1 MTVVA
6 YKSGTMCSD
15 SMVSTGSGF
24 NDGSVRKIIKTPE
37 GFLVGAAGN
46 LSHVS
51 QILDTFEDYDTDY
64 IWEHCVEELSKLD
77 EVEALLV
84 TPDEI
89 LVFVDGYFSPVK
101 ADFYALGNG
110 SPVAKGAMAMGA
122 TAEEATEIAIRFT
135 LGCGGDIQKVE
146 L

>member
-1 MTVVA
+1 MTVIA

-51 QILDTFEDYDTDY
+51 KFLDFFEDYDTDWV
-64 IWEHCVEELSKLD
+64 WENCVDELSELD
-77 EVEALLV
+77 EIEGLLV